1 MNSAYQKGLRF
12 SLIMHLCLIVVLMS
26 AGIFKSC
33 ACLRTRKPA
42 EVSQIE
48 FTVEIPEDWVAPAP
62 TPTPEPEPKPE
73 PKPEPT
79 PEPKPEPTPEPTPEP
94 KPEPKPKPE
103 PRKREPIVK
112 STTIVER
119 QSAKPAP
126 TIIPVP
132 RDTPTVKTPTIR
144 LTPEEIRK
152 LLDQGAT
159 PGTRTVVP
167 AERDRCLLA
176 IKQALYAAWIRPGAE
191 HRTGRPATAE
201 IRLGAGGAVL
211 GNTIVK
217 SSGSTVLDDSVRAAL
232 TAIRSFSGLTP
243 AFITAHP
250 TVTINFELE

>member
-62 TPTPEPEPKPE
+62 TPTPEP
-73 PKPEPT
+73 T
-79 PEPKPEPTPEPTPEP
+79 PPPEP